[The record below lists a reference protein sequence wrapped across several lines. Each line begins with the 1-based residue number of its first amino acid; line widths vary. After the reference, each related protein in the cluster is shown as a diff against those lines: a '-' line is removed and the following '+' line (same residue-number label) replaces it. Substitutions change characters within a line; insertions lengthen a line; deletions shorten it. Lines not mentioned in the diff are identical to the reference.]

1 MLTNNQLPPACPV
14 CKEELKRATMP
25 DQKPVEPGDF
35 AVCMNCAQLLVYE
48 QKGKKLQVRSLTD
61 REWAGFPPEI
71 YTGLMKVKQKAL
83 YHILT
88 KVSNF

>member
-1 MLTNNQLPPACPV
+1 MVTNNQLPPACPV
-14 CKEELKRATMP
+14 CKEDLKRATMP

-48 QKGKKLQVRSLTD
+48 QKGKSLQVRSLST
-61 REWAGFPPEI
+61 REWASLPNDQF
-71 YTGLMKVKQKAL
+71 TSLMQVKQTAL
-83 YHILT
+83 RHILT